1 MTTST
6 HQDINALLAGQGTTR
21 RIPTWA
27 RWTAGLLIVAVGAY
41 GLTTRPRSA
50 SANAAPPSSPGNH
63 ISTMAETCCAAQ
75 RIESGRPL
83 LRTSTSGL
91 PVAWSARSSS
101 S

>member
-41 GLTTRPRSA
+41 VLTTRARSA
-50 SANAAPPSSPGNH
+50 SLRSLRVHMLSLSASGINL
-63 ISTMAETCCAAQ
+63 TMLVDGDQVAEAMRRLHA
-75 RIESGRPL
+75 EFFSG
-83 LRTSTSGL
+83 
-91 PVAWSARSSS
+91 PVA
-101 S
+101 